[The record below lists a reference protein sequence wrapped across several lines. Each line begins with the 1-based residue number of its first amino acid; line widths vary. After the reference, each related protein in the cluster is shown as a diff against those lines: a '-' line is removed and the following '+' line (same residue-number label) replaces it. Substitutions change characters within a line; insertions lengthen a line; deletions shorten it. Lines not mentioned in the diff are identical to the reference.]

1 MQAAGTGSPDST
13 TGIPTTTGGTRIPT
27 ATSASTILVKAGQGE
42 DGSSTT
48 AFGGG

>member
-27 ATSASTILVKAGQGE
+27 ATPASTIFVKAGQGE
-42 DGSSTT
+42 EGSPAT
-48 AFGGG
+48 AIIGG